1 MTEPESRLS
10 RRLGTRDAVIIGL
23 GAMIGTG
30 VFVVWQPAA
39 ERAGSWLLAGL
50 AIAAFVALCNA
61 TSSAQLASVHPQAGG
76 TYVYGR
82 ERLGLAW
89 GALAGYAF
97 VFGKIASCATAAHAV
112 GTYLWPEQS
121 RAIAV
126 AAVVLVTG
134 INLAGIERTART
146 TRWLVAIVT
155 AVLAAA
161 VVAGLAGSE
170 EGAGQSLGAVVGAQ
184 DVLAAAALLFFAFA
198 GYARIATL
206 GEEVRDPARTIPRA
220 VPIAL
225 GLVFVLYLAVGGTVL
240 VALGAGG
247 AADSSRPIT
256 AVVEAAGA
264 GWLAPVTTAGAA
276 IAALAALLALVAG
289 ISRTAFAMAHEND
302 LPSPLSAVHPT
313 RKIPHVA
320 EIVVG
325 LAVVV
330 AVLSGGLI
338 AVLAFSSF
346 SVLLYY
352 AITNAAALRLR
363 PEERRWPRW
372 LAWAGLVSCLLLAA
386 SLQWRTIALGVAA
399 LVIAML
405 GRTIVTARRPAT

>member
-10 RRLGTRDAVIIGL
+10 RRLSTGDAVVVGL

-61 TSSAQLASVHPQAGG
+61 TSSAQLAAVHPQAGG

-82 ERLGLAW
+82 ERLGHAW

-112 GTYLWPEQS
+112 GTYIWPEQS

-126 AAVVLVTG
+126 SAVVLVTG

-146 TRWLVAIVT
+146 TRWLVAVVT
-155 AVLAAA
+155 AILAAA
-161 VVAGLAGSE
+161 IVAGLAGGE
-170 EGAGQSLGAVVGAQ
+170 EGTRQSLGAVVGAE

-225 GLVFVLYLAVGGTVL
+225 GLVFVLYLAVGATVL
-240 VALGAGG
+240 LALGAGG

-264 GWLAPVTTAGAA
+264 DWLAPVTTAGAA

-330 AVLSGGLI
+330 AVLSGGLV
-338 AVLAFSSF
+338 AVLSFSSF

-363 PEERRWPRW
+363 QDERRWPRW
-372 LAWAGLVSCLLLAA
+372 LAWAGLASCLVLAA
-386 SLQWRTIALGVAA
+386 SLPWRTIALGVAA

-405 GRTIVTARRPAT
+405 GRTIVAARRPPT